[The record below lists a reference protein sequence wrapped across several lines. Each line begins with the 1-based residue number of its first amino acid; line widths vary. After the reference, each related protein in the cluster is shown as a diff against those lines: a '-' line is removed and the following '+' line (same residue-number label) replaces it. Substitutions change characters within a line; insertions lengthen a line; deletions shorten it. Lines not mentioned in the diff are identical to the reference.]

1 MELNQLKYL
10 VKMGEVQNFSKA
22 SEDLFIAQP
31 TLSQQIKRLED
42 ELGVKLFE
50 RSTRKV
56 VLTDI
61 GKICVSYAREALR
74 NIDDIQSAA
83 EKYRRREKSR
93 ILIGMLNIMPRM
105 DIMNVITQFEEE
117 NPDIVIE
124 WNFGWSVDLVR
135 LLLQRKLDLVIS
147 NVTFDES
154 DELYSKIEISP
165 FLEEPMVAVVS
176 KRSSLA
182 NYKRLRIDNIINE
195 TFWCVDANSSVKL
208 GFEHAIYSQ
217 GFDLPKFEECSSMS
231 SVIKM
236 VSANQ
241 GISVMSASVA
251 REYHTPQVKSIP
263 IVPKIKKVTALM
275 TLKDAKLSLKQQKFR
290 DYFLSAI
297 SRRAERQQ

>member
-83 EKYRRREKSR
+83 EKYRRREKSK

-117 NPDIVIE
+117 NPDIIIE
-124 WNFGWSVDLVR
+124 WNFG
-135 LLLQRKLDLVIS
+135 
-147 NVTFDES
+147 
-154 DELYSKIEISP
+154 
-165 FLEEPMVAVVS
+165 
-176 KRSSLA
+176 
-182 NYKRLRIDNIINE
+182 
-195 TFWCVDANSSVKL
+195 
-208 GFEHAIYSQ
+208 
-217 GFDLPKFEECSSMS
+217 
-231 SVIKM
+231 
-236 VSANQ
+236 
-241 GISVMSASVA
+241 
-251 REYHTPQVKSIP
+251 
-263 IVPKIKKVTALM
+263 
-275 TLKDAKLSLKQQKFR
+275 
-290 DYFLSAI
+290 
-297 SRRAERQQ
+297 